1 MMVSPNYLIRFY
13 SLVKDP
19 EFQDLKSIILV
30 DINTSLTLL
39 YRKHFG
45 IKEKKGRRNNDL
57 VRFFL

>member
-1 MMVSPNYLIRFY
+1 M
-13 SLVKDP
+13 VKDP

-39 YRKHFG
+39 YGKHFG